1 MKKGLAWI
9 LAAVMLFS
17 LVACGGKKEEDEKAA
32 GTEAQAGEETAETK
46 TAEKKEEGSGAK
58 EGKIRVGFSQMDNN
72 GAWRVVETEDMKAVA
87 GERGYELVYTDA
99 QSQTSKQLSD
109 IEDLIAQEVDYL
121 VIAPKETTGL
131 ERGLEE
137 AKEAGIPVILIDR
150 CHDGKAGEDYVT
162 YIASDF
168 VYQGYE
174 CGQALAKALDG
185 NGKVVVI
192 EGQPGGSDAIER
204 QEGFDKAMEE
214 YPDIE
219 VIASQ
224 PGEYSR
230 SKAQSVMES
239 FLQTYGDEIDA
250 VFSHDDERAQGA
262 ITAIEANNLKAGEDI
277 KIAGIDGQKSAIQAI
292 IDGKMTAV
300 VTCSPRFG
308 TIVFDTIERLIAGET
323 LETYIQLED
332 YVIDSSNAEAE
343 LENGF

>member
-1 MKKGLAWI
+1 MSKRLKMAGGLL
-9 LAAVMLFS
+9 LAGAVLCMNAAS
-17 LVACGGKKEEDEKAA
+17 VSAEEA
-32 GTEAQAGEETAETK
+32 K
-46 TAEKKEEGSGAK
+46 TV
-58 EGKIRVGFSQMDNN
+58 RVGFSQMDNN
-72 GAWRVVETEDMKAVA
+72 EAWRVCETEDMQKIAK
-87 GERGYELVYTDA
+87 ERGFELVFTDA
-99 QSQTSKQLSD
+99 QSQISKQLSD
-109 IEDLIAQEVDYL
+109 IEDLIAQQVDYL

-150 CHDGKAGEDYVT
+150 CHDGEAGEDYVT
-162 YIASDF
+162 FIASDF

-174 CGQALAKALDG
+174 CGLALAEAIGGAG
-185 NGKVVVI
+185 NIAVI

-214 YPDIE
+214 YPDIKI
-219 VIASQ
+219 IASQ

-239 FLQTYGDEIDA
+239 YLQSYGDDIDA
-250 VFSHDDERAQGA
+250 IFTHDDEMAQGA
-262 ITAIEANNLKAGEDI
+262 ITAIEAYGLKPGEDI

-300 VTCSPRFG
+300 VTCSPHFG
-308 TIVFDTIERLIAGET
+308 TIVFDTIERIMAGEEI
-323 LETYIQLED
+323 ETHIQLED

>member
-1 MKKGLAWI
+1 MKKVVSVMLA
-9 LAAVMLFS
+9 VMMLFS
-17 LVACGGKKEEDEKAA
+17 LTACAGGSKEESGEK
-32 GTEAQAGEETAETK
+32 ETD
-46 TAEKKEEGSGAK
+46 GGD
-58 EGKIRVGFSQMDNN
+58 KIRVGFSQMDNN

-87 GERGYELVYTDA
+87 EERGYELVYADA

-109 IEDLIAQEVDYL
+109 IEDLVAQGVDYL

-131 ERGLEE
+131 ERGLEA

-150 CHDGKAGEDYVT
+150 SHEGVPGEDYVT

-174 CGQALAKALDG
+174 CGQALAEALG
-185 NGKVVVI
+185 GEGKIVVI

-204 QEGFDKAMEE
+204 QEGFDQAMEE
-214 YPDIE
+214 YPDMEI
-219 VIASQ
+219 IASQ

-239 FLQTYGDEIDA
+239 YLQTYGDEIDG
-250 VFSHDDERAQGA
+250 VYSHDDEMAQGA
-262 ITAIEANNLKAGEDI
+262 ITAIEAYGLKAGEDI
-277 KIAGIDGQKSAIQAI
+277 KIVGIDGQKSAIQAI

-308 TIVFDTIERLIAGET
+308 TIVFDTIERIMAGE
-323 LETYIQLED
+323 EIEEYIQLED
-332 YVIDSSNAEAE
+332 YVIDSSNAEEE